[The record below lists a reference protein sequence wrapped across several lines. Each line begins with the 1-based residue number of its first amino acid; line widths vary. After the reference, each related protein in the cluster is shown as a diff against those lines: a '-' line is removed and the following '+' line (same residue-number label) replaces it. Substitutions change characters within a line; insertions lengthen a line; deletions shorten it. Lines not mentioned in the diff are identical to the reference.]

1 MLGHMD
7 AQIEGLVLQLQA
19 ASQEVPGLIG
29 GIGADQFNWAA
40 APGRWSIGQCLEHLN
55 ITTERYLPVLSKA
68 IADGRAAG
76 RTSTVPL
83 TMGFFERWF
92 LQLMEPPPRMKAKS
106 PKAFTV
112 TRELPLE
119 ATVVR
124 WNGLQ
129 AKLGDCIR
137 SAEGLD
143 FRRIKVR
150 SQFGRISFSLGGTF
164 LILLAH
170 ERRHLWQARQVRLDR
185 AFPRGESYSE
195 GQR

>member
-1 MLGHMD
+1 MD

-19 ASQEVPGLIG
+19 ASQEVPGLVG
-29 GIGADQFNWAA
+29 GLTDDQFTCVP
-40 APGRWSIGQCLEHLN
+40 APGRWSIGQCMEHLN

-92 LQLMEPPPRMKAKS
+92 LKSMELPPRMKTKTR
-106 PKAFTV
+106 KAFVAT
-112 TRELPLE
+112 TELPLE
-119 ATVVR
+119 ATVAR

-150 SQFGRISFSLGGTF
+150 SQFGPLSFSLGGTF

-185 AFPRGESYSE
+185 AFPSA
-195 GQR
+195 

>member
-1 MLGHMD
+1 MD

-29 GIGADQFNWAA
+29 GLTVDQFNWVP
-40 APGRWSIGQCLEHLN
+40 APGRWSIGQCMEHLN
-55 ITTERYLPVLSKA
+55 ITTERYLPVLNKA

-83 TMGFFERWF
+83 TVGFFERWF
-92 LQLMEPPPRMKAKS
+92 LQSMEPPPRMKSKT
-106 PKAFTV
+106 PKAFTA
-112 TRELPLE
+112 TTASPLE
-119 ATVVR
+119 ATVAR

-129 AKLGDCIR
+129 SRLGDCIR

-150 SQFGRISFSLGGTF
+150 SQFGPISFSLGGTL

-170 ERRHLWQARQVRLDR
+170 ERRHLWQARQVRLDV
-185 AFPRGESYSE
+185 AFPRGSGRDY
-195 GQR
+195 

>member
-1 MLGHMD
+1 MD

-19 ASQEVPGLIG
+19 ASQEVPGLLG
-29 GIGADQFNWAA
+29 GLADDQFNWVT
-40 APGRWSIGQCLEHLN
+40 APGRWSIGQCMEHLN

-83 TMGFFERWF
+83 TMGFLERWF

-106 PKAFTV
+106 PKAFTA
-112 TRELPLE
+112 TTSLPLE
-119 ATVVR
+119 ATVAR

-129 AKLGDCIR
+129 AKLDDCIR
-137 SAEGLD
+137 SADGLD

-150 SQFGRISFSLGGTF
+150 SQFGPISFSLGGTF

-170 ERRHLWQARQVRLDR
+170 ERRHLWQAREVRLDT
-185 AFPRGESYSE
+185 AFPRGSGRDY
-195 GQR
+195 